1 MVEACKL
8 TRVDGS
14 SNSWDPKADK
24 ADSHGGFSLPRLRRK
39 PGHGVIAVII
49 IICRC
54 ISRAT
59 SISQAVPKERR
70 NRAPSFRNCF
80 ELDRSKKEVMIQ
92 QRPAKLEEKRK
103 KRKEIRKEKRKG

>member
-1 MVEACKL
+1 MLVEARASL
-8 TRVDGS
+8 T
-14 SNSWDPKADK
+14 NSR
-24 ADSHGGFSLPRLRRK
+24 GGFSWRIFSEPRLRRK
-39 PGHGVIAVII
+39 PGHGIIAVII

-59 SISQAVPKERR
+59 SISQPVPKERR

-92 QRPAKLEEKRK
+92 QRPAKLEEKTERE
-103 KRKEIRKEKRKG
+103 REREIRGKVNKSF

>member
-1 MVEACKL
+1 M
-8 TRVDGS
+8 G
-14 SNSWDPKADK
+14 PKADK

-103 KRKEIRKEKRKG
+103 KWKEIRKEKRKG